1 MTTILLADDHAV
13 LRSGMKL
20 LLESQPNLQVVGE
33 ASSGLEALELT
44 GQLQP
49 DLVLL
54 DLSMPNLGGLDALPT
69 LRKTAPAAK
78 ILILTMHDDPQY
90 LRTALKLGASGYVL
104 KKAAD
109 QELLAAV
116 QSVLRGGVYVHPSM
130 TRILLED
137 VLADAN
143 NSTDADLW
151 ETLSEREQ
159 SVLKMVALGYTGSEI
174 GEALNVSPKTVDT
187 YRMRGMEKLHLSS
200 RAALVRYALK
210 KGLITGE

>member
-1 MTTILLADDHAV
+1 MTKILLADDHVV
-13 LRSGMKL
+13 LRSGLKL
-20 LLESQPNLQVVGE
+20 LLESQPDLQVVGE
-33 ASSGLEALELT
+33 ASSGLEALNLA

-49 DLVLL
+49 DLILL

-116 QSVLRGGVYVHPSM
+116 QSVLRGGVYVHSSM

-143 NSTDADLW
+143 SIGADAW

-174 GEALNVSPKTVDT
+174 GESLNVSPKTVDT
-187 YRMRGMEKLHLSS
+187 YRLRGMEKLKLSS
-200 RAALVRYALK
+200 RAALVRYVLK

>member
-1 MTTILLADDHAV
+1 MTKILLADDHAV
-13 LRSGMKL
+13 LRSGLKL
-20 LLESQPNLQVVGE
+20 LLESQPDLQVVGE
-33 ASSGLEALELT
+33 AASGLEALQLA

-54 DLSMPNLGGLDALPT
+54 DLSMPGLNGLDALPT

-137 VLADAN
+137 VLADSN
-143 NSTDADLW
+143 GTDADAW
-151 ETLSEREQ
+151 DTLSEREK

-174 GEALNVSPKTVDT
+174 GESLNVSPKTVDT
-187 YRMRGMEKLHLSS
+187 YRMRGMEKLNLSS